1 MAADRGSDGIPF
13 RRLKVTDPSQIPND
27 YSTTPGGTIFSTT
40 PGGTRIFYDRDT
52 MLMCKNSPIARSP
65 PADMVCRPGI
75 TCPTTCTGGCRLP
88 HAPAEKVTKNAQN
101 THQEHA
107 NAQKGD
113 GEPFDI
119 DL

>member
-1 MAADRGSDGIPF
+1 MAANRGPDGIPF
-13 RRLKVTDPSQIPND
+13 RRLKVTDPSQIPNE
-27 YSTTPGGTIFSTT
+27 YSTTPGGSIFSTT

-65 PADMVCRPGI
+65 PTDMVCRPGI
-75 TCPTTCTGGCRLP
+75 TCPATCAGECHLP
-88 HAPAEKVTKNAQN
+88 AATAQKPTKN

-107 NAQKGD
+107 SVQKSDEG
-113 GEPFDI
+113 PFDI